1 MRKLAVLTFQ
11 TLDGVIQ
18 TLSFAEDTCLCGA
31 FMSFWRPAQ
40 SAKL

>member
-1 MRKLAVLTFQ
+1 MKKLAVLMFQ

-18 TLSFAEDTCLCGA
+18 ALSFAEDACLCVA